1 MHLEPPNSRL
11 ESFRDFARHYLMIVL
26 SILTALGLEAW
37 IEHVHHA
44 HAAAVANAQIEAE
57 LSANLAD
64 IRKMHDAD
72 VQRLKALTQLDD
84 YLIQAVKGGTDAAA
98 IRQHVDALT
107 KGQIYLGLFLPEMR
121 HEAWDVAVAN
131 QSASWIDARR
141 LRRYATI
148 YADQGEFERR
158 IVFNTSVNLQGS
170 RMNDVDAGLKA
181 GTIQPIEMMNAVNS
195 MDSSIGDTVVA
206 LDSLERAFRLEL
218 PDLVAAAPAPS
229 AR

>member
-57 LSANLAD
+57 LGANLAD
-64 IRKMHDAD
+64 IRKMRDAD
-72 VQRLKALTQLDD
+72 VQRLRALNQLDG
-84 YLIQAVKGGTDAAA
+84 YLIQAVKDGTDAAT

-107 KGQIYLGLFLPEMR
+107 KGQIYLGLLLPEMR

-131 QSASWIDARR
+131 QSASWIDAAR
-141 LRRYATI
+141 LRDYSAVYAAQDAMTRLIMMDAPSI
-148 YADQGEFERR
+148 YDGPRMQDTLLDVRTGDYQPRDLLHVVNQMCAAASEATHGLQALAQR
-158 IVFNTSVNLQGS
+158 IHV
-170 RMNDVDAGLKA
+170 
-181 GTIQPIEMMNAVNS
+181 AV
-195 MDSSIGDTVVA
+195 
-206 LDSLERAFRLEL
+206 
-218 PDLVAAAPAPS
+218 PDLAQIAA
-229 AR
+229 R